1 VGSWLR
7 NGAESRGGR
16 RTLIAAICDERLAF
30 LQGLRIWPTFGKGWG
45 RRVREV
51 RAAALAMVA
60 APPSPQGEGPA
71 RRSEAAKPASP
82 PAVVPAA
89 PVPAPAQRRS
99 TDWLAPLAGAITGM
113 FKRASGQRGDSMVRA
128 HSASEDARERADD
141 AKPADKR
148 PPWLAKAES
157 YLGFHERPGN
167 RGIEEFIALA
177 KCGAGGDPWCAIF
190 VNACLEAAGVRGT
203 RSAMARSFERDGN
216 FVKLAGPALG
226 AVTTMWRGS
235 PSSGSG
241 HVFFYLGE
249 NENGVLA
256 LGGNQSDQVCR
267 QYEPRAR
274 ITGHWWPKS
283 AALPKV
289 GRITVADAG
298 ARAGGSEI

>member
-1 VGSWLR
+1 L
-7 NGAESRGGR
+7 
-16 RTLIAAICDERLAF
+16 
-30 LQGLRIWPTFGKGWG
+30 
-45 RRVREV
+45 V
-51 RAAALAMVA
+51 RAIAGMFRPAAFDALT
-60 APPSPQGEGPA
+60 
-71 RRSEAAKPASP
+71 PAS
-82 PAVVPAA
+82 AA
-89 PVPAPAQRRS
+89 S
-99 TDWLAPLAGAITGM
+99 
-113 FKRASGQRGDSMVRA
+113 K
-128 HSASEDARERADD
+128 
-141 AKPADKR
+141 AKPADLR
-148 PPWLAKAES
+148 PPWFAKAES

-177 KCGAGGDPWCAIF
+177 KCGEGGDPWCAIF

-249 NENGVLA
+249 NGNGVLA

-274 ITGHWWPKS
+274 ITGYWWPKS
-283 AALPKV
+283 AVLPKV
-289 GRITVADAG
+289 GRIIVRDDG
-298 ARAGGSEI
+298 ARVSGSEI